1 MMFYFIYVTYFTTFA
16 GYKQLLYNYETTKIK
31 FMKNSIAF
39 LVMFLILLASS
50 CDKTESLETS
60 SKVTEENYALAET
73 QVIFTE
79 YVNRIAES
87 TGTNGVGVFKHNK
100 KPVDPKD
107 RTVMRINFDTQYSFA
122 VIDLTEDAVLIMP
135 KTNGRYQ
142 SAWFITEEHYN
153 PMAITEPGEYTITK
167 EMTGSKYIMIA
178 IRTQVNM
185 QDAADLVAVS
195 DLQDQI
201 KLTQKDRGSYSVT
214 NHWNMNEILAMRK
227 KYQDLAFQN
236 KITSEM
242 MFGKKGEV
250 SLLNHNCG
258 AASGWGGMTK
268 EQAVYLN
275 YKPIN
280 SDLAKLTLKDVPIKA
295 FWSITIYDEDGY
307 PQGDIYNINSAF
319 AKSNVDGS
327 VVIHF
332 GGDKSADNYMDIFE
346 QWTFVLRLY
355 MPTEA
360 YFNNT
365 WKKPDLEV
373 VN

>member
-1 MMFYFIYVTYFTTFA
+1 MKKSSFLLLMFAIMLT
-16 GYKQLLYNYETTKIK
+16 
-31 FMKNSIAF
+31 
-39 LVMFLILLASS
+39 SS
-50 CDKTESLETS
+50 CSKTETLDTNTE
-60 SKVTEENYALAET
+60 VTDENYALAET

-79 YVNRIAES
+79 YVNRIAEG

-100 KPVDPKD
+100 QPVDPKD

-122 VIDLTEDAVLIMP
+122 VLDLTEDVVLTMP
-135 KTNGRYQ
+135 ETNGRYQ

-153 PMAITEPGEYTITK
+153 PMAITQPGLYTITK
-167 EMTGSKYIMIA
+167 EMTGSKYTMIA

-185 QDAADLVAVS
+185 QDAADLKIVS
-195 DLQDQI
+195 NLQDQI
-201 KLTQKDRGSYSVT
+201 KLTQKDRGSYTVF
-214 NHWNMNEILAMRK
+214 NNWDMNEILTMRK
-227 KYQDLAFQN
+227 KYQELAFQN

-250 SLLNHNCG
+250 PLLNHNCG

-275 YKPIN
+275 YKPTN
-280 SDLAKLTLKDVPIKA
+280 SNPATLTLKDVPIKA

-319 AKSNVDGS
+319 AKANNDGL

-332 GGDKSADNYMDIFE
+332 GGDNSADNYMDIFDE
-346 QWTFVLRLY
+346 WTFVLRLY

-360 YFNNT
+360 YFNGSWIRPELIPLN
-365 WKKPDLEV
+365 
-373 VN
+373 